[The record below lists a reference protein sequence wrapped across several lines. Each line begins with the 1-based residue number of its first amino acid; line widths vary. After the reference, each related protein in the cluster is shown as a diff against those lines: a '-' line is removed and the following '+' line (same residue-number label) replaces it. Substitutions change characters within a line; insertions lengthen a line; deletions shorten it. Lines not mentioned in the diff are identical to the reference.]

1 DGGTLTLATSNAELD
16 DDFVRGHPGS
26 ARGNYAVLTVSDTGV
41 GMSREVIARIFE
53 PFFTTKERG
62 HGTGLG
68 LAAVYGIVK
77 QLGGYIG
84 VRSEPGRGSAF
95 TIYLPRTD
103 RPAERTAEH
112 TTAPAPIGHETVL
125 LVEDESGVRSFART
139 VLQRHGYRVIEAE
152 SGEVAL

>member
-84 VRSEPGRGSAF
+84 VESESGKGSTF
-95 TIYLPRTD
+95 RIYLPKTE
-103 RPAERTAEH
+103 RPAETPGRRPPETVSL
-112 TTAPAPIGHETVL
+112 PGHETIL
-125 LVEDESGVRSFART
+125 LVEDEASVRD
-139 VLQRHGYRVIEAE
+139 
-152 SGEVAL
+152 